1 MVHKRIVINFVLRI
15 IKNIIPKGL
24 NWTQPEIRNGM
35 KSKKEMKVKY
45 TNRVNDNIIHVL
57 MY

>member
-1 MVHKRIVINFVLRI
+1 MIRENT
-15 IKNIIPKGL
+15 IPKCL
-24 NWTQPEIRNGM
+24 NWTQPEIKNWM
-35 KSKKEMKVKY
+35 KSKNKIKFKY